1 MTGLYVDSIKDASN
15 TKTLATLSSSAV
27 TLDSSV
33 TAQAGSG
40 FLNKIVNSSSSSA
53 VSLVAFDNTKITTSH
68 KYYMVVINYIR
79 PTTNA
84 KNLYLGMSDDNGSSF
99 ISAFYGST
107 EYYQLNASS
116 VNNGLEAFQ
125 NTAYHQ
131 VFTSAGNLA
140 NSGQAGVIHLYATQN
155 TNTIHVKTVAECVGK
170 HSSDLYM
177 FKSQSTNEKTKTDTI
192 NYIKLYYESSDT
204 VAEHDV
210 TLYGVS

>member
-177 FKSQSTNEKTKTDTI
+177 FKSQSTNEKTETDTI